1 MIVELYH
8 KLIGHRTV
16 PSSSNGK
23 AFTERERVKTTYII
37 VQSKIYEELYNSEE
51 FKCDKI
57 VAFQCPIVVLVNI
70 NF

>member
-37 VQSKIYEELYNSEE
+37 VQSKIYEELYDSEE
-51 FKCDKI
+51 FKCD
-57 VAFQCPIVVLVNI
+57 
-70 NF
+70 